1 MVTWGKW
8 SLGIIGVFLLVLFM
22 LSAPLVDKGN
32 IFSNIFVDSYS
43 PRKVLIIERNPIRIV
58 YMGEFLD
65 TAVNAKME
73 TDLSDDENSTK
84 GKVKTVHALV
94 AVIREL
100 RLMNSHPVYP
110 LNEKTIIDVDSKLTG
125 DRNRGASKSVILQ
138 SSTGEVTEIQTSG
151 EAEQ

>member
-1 MVTWGKW
+1 MIWGRW
-8 SLGIIGVFLLVLFM
+8 TLGAILIFLIILFG
-22 LSAPLVDKGN
+22 LSFPLVDKGN

-65 TAVNAKME
+65 TALNE
-73 TDLSDDENSTK
+73 TVESELSADENSTK
-84 GKVKTVHALV
+84 IKPRTVNALV
-94 AVIREL
+94 GVIREL

-110 LNEKTIIDVDSKLTG
+110 LNEKTIIDVDSRLTG
-125 DRNRGASKSVILQ
+125 DRNRGASKSVVLQ